1 MIDKTIKNNSV
12 KSIIAPHDI
21 SYDFINKLE
30 NLYGEKA
37 IKFSCLKSEDD
48 FKRKILI
55 IDSIGVLKYLY
66 AYGSISYVGGGM
78 SNKGL
83 HNILEPAVF
92 SCPVIIGF
100 NYQGYIEAEE
110 LIELGG
116 VYSVKDSEEF
126 YETFSWLNNSEKER
140 KKAGLANINYILKKV
155 ERNSIIFQ
163 SLTKY
168 LQ

>member
-1 MIDKTIKNNSV
+1 MIDKAIKNNSI

-21 SYDFINKLE
+21 SSSFISKLE
-30 NLYGEKA
+30 NLYGKKS

-48 FKRKILI
+48 FKREILI
-55 IDSIGVLKYLY
+55 IDSIGILKYLY
-66 AYGSISYVGGGM
+66 AYGYISYVGGGM

-100 NYQGYIEAEE
+100 NYKGYVEAEE

-126 YETFSWLNNSEKER
+126 YETFTLLLNSEKKRNES
-140 KKAGLANINYILKKV
+140 GIANINYILKEV
-155 ERNSIIFQ
+155 EKNSIIIQ
-163 SLTKY
+163 SLTKN

>member
-1 MIDKTIKNNSV
+1 
-12 KSIIAPHDI
+12 
-21 SYDFINKLE
+21 
-30 NLYGEKA
+30 
-37 IKFSCLKSEDD
+37 
-48 FKRKILI
+48 
-55 IDSIGVLKYLY
+55 
-66 AYGSISYVGGGM
+66 M
-78 SNKGL
+78 SR
-83 HNILEPAVF
+83 
-92 SCPVIIGF
+92 IIGF

-140 KKAGLANINYILKKV
+140 NKSGLANINYILKKV
-155 ERNSIIFQ
+155 EKNSIIVQ

>member
-1 MIDKTIKNNSV
+1 
-12 KSIIAPHDI
+12 
-21 SYDFINKLE
+21 
-30 NLYGEKA
+30 
-37 IKFSCLKSEDD
+37 
-48 FKRKILI
+48 
-55 IDSIGVLKYLY
+55 
-66 AYGSISYVGGGM
+66 M

-100 NYQGYIEAEE
+100 NYEGYIEAEE

-126 YETFSWLNNSEKER
+126 YETFSSLNNSEKKRNES
-140 KKAGLANINYILKKV
+140 GLANINYILKEV
-155 ERNSIIFQ
+155 EKNSIIIQ
-163 SLTKY
+163 SLTKN

>member
-1 MIDKTIKNNSV
+1 MIDKTIKNKSI

-21 SYDFINKLE
+21 SSDFINKLD
-30 NLYGEKA
+30 NLYGEEA

-55 IDSIGVLKYLY
+55 IDSIGILKYLY

-92 SCPVIIGF
+92 SCPVIIGL
-100 NYQGYIEAEE
+100 NYQGYTEAEE

-126 YETFSWLNNSEKER
+126 YEIFSSLNNSEKKRNES
-140 KKAGLANINYILKKV
+140 GLANINYILKEV
-155 ERNSIIFQ
+155 EKNSIIIQ
-163 SLTKY
+163 SLTKN